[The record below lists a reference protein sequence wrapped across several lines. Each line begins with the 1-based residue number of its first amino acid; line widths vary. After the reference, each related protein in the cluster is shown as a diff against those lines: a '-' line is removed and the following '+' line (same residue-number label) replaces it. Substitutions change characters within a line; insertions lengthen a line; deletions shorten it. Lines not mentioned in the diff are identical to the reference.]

1 MVQPT
6 SDKSHI
12 AMRAKNATVHP
23 GVPDQ
28 TVKRKHCSRAQ
39 IDADN
44 KAAEEAKTRAGL
56 KQIADLEK
64 KLNEEGSNDF
74 TPKAKAMSCS
84 RVRSKCTA
92 LLNRKHG
99 RFGRVRALAS
109 AHVLRLTTY
118 YHVPEN
124 FG

>member
-12 AMRAKNATVHP
+12 TMWAKNATVHP

-64 KLNEEGSNDF
+64 KLNEEDSNDIN
-74 TPKAKAMSCS
+74 PKAKAMSRS
-84 RVRSKCTA
+84 RPLRRTSSHMHIPLYNDNFSEPLTEQTG
-92 LLNRKHG
+92 N
-99 RFGRVRALAS
+99 S
-109 AHVLRLTTY
+109 AAD
-118 YHVPEN
+118 
-124 FG
+124 